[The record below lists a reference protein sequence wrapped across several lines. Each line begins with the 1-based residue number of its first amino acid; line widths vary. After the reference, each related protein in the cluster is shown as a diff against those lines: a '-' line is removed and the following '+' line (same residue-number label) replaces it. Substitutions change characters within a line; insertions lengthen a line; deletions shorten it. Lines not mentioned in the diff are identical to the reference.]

1 MTLGLQITTF
11 ESMKKWFLFSLLVST
26 LLFVACEKDDL
37 DLNPDN
43 TSNVFVGKWSRD
55 TVIVYEIVGSNQNIV
70 SKEVAA
76 GTYTF
81 KPDSTGFLTVNGN
94 DKPIL
99 WEYQADQDRIIISE
113 QDWVNQSY
121 LVDNLSATKF
131 KLTGNKFVG
140 STTVRRVIYLTR
152 IN

>member
-1 MTLGLQITTF
+1 VQITIF
-11 ESMKKWFLFSLLVST
+11 ESMKKWFLLAVILST
-26 LLFVACEKDDL
+26 LLFVACKKDDV
-37 DLNPDN
+37 DLNPQN
-43 TSNVFVGKWSRD
+43 AVNVFVGKWSRD

-70 SKEVAA
+70 SKEIAA

-81 KPDSTGFLTVNGN
+81 KPDSTGFLNLNGS
-94 DKPIL
+94 DKPIT

-113 QDWVNQSY
+113 QGWVNQSY
-121 LVDNLSATKF
+121 LVDNLSASKF